1 MRFHYPN
8 LDRPK
13 KAAKRVAR
21 LLGDRLPLSKVQNG
35 LAAALGYRDW
45 HELEVAHA
53 AQHPAPLDQDLPSED
68 FRSRSADLSF
78 KIVQA
83 LGITVGEA
91 LYVLLASRLTGD
103 AGTAEDQFAI
113 RVRCWKATG
122 EWPASGMAGTTVR
135 FHGTFAGPRRL
146 AMLTADFGRGRDS
159 PVQII
164 TDNRCGI
171 CVREEISV
179 PRETLPPFLPHR
191 LRLIYGAWTEPDGA
205 KVLFSR
211 DYAPLWRLREGQRP
225 QQVPPTEWIKHQAE
239 TWFWEDATAPW
250 EDRHR
255 LAEEEDRLASFG
267 ITGLPLLVDLL
278 PLMVKSVGNVRMP
291 AGVLEDLRQREKSG
305 PLWRRRLLG

>member
-35 LAAALGYRDW
+35 LATVLGYRDW
-45 HELEVAHA
+45 HELELAHS
-53 AQHPAPLDQDLPSED
+53 AQPPMPLDQDLSRGD
-68 FRSRSADLSF
+68 FRSRSADLTL
-78 KIVQA
+78 KIARA
-83 LGITVGEA
+83 LDITAGEA

-103 AGTAEDQFAI
+103 AGTIEDQFAI
-113 RVRCWKATG
+113 RLQCWKVTG
-122 EWPASGMAGTTVR
+122 DWPASGMAGTTVR
-135 FHGTFAGPRRL
+135 FRGSFAGPRRL
-146 AMLTADFGRGRDS
+146 AMLTADFGRERDS

-171 CVREEISV
+171 CTREEISI
-179 PRETLPPFLPHR
+179 PRDPLPPFLPHR
-191 LRLIYGAWTEPDGA
+191 LYFVYGAWTEPDGS

-211 DYAPLWRLREGQRP
+211 DYAPLWRLRGGQRP
-225 QQVPPTEWIKHQAE
+225 QQVPSTDWIKHQDE

-255 LAEEEDRLASFG
+255 QAEEEARLKSFG
-267 ITGLPLLVDLL
+267 ITGLPLLIDLL
-278 PLMVKSVGNVRMP
+278 PLMVTSVGNVRMP
-291 AGVLEDLRQREKSG
+291 AGVLRELQLREKSG
-305 PLWRRRLLG
+305 PPRLMMA